1 MLRQLFKDSFIYGL
15 SNVISRGIAMI
26 LLPLYTQVFSPAD
39 YGTIEVLTI
48 VASLVNLTV
57 ALEISQ
63 AVVLY
68 YADAETE
75 SDKVAY
81 VSTALW
87 FSMAMYGLF
96 VLVALGFSEHLSSW
110 ILESSSSQFIFQ
122 IAVLSMGSN
131 GIFYFLQTQL
141 RWQLLP
147 KYYAVSSILFTL
159 VSAGTTVTLVLVFD
173 SGVIGVFYG
182 LLVGGIIGSL
192 MAWYC
197 ARHSYKLIFNWGKCK
212 ELLSFSSP
220 LVPSGIA
227 VFVSLYIDRFAI
239 KELMTLSDVGLFGV
253 GYRIASVVWLLLF
266 GFQSALTTLV
276 FHNYRKATT
285 PNELAR
291 IFRYFL
297 ALMLPII
304 LGLAMF
310 SLDVLRILTTPV
322 YYPAW
327 QVIPL
332 LAAAISLSSMVIFA
346 PGLELAKK
354 TPYVAAI
361 SIATALLNT
370 ALNFAL
376 VPFLGIKGA
385 ALATLTS
392 AAVSFSLYMILSQK
406 LYFVPHQWGRITLST
421 VVTIFLALLGISVG
435 IGTELPS
442 IITVSIRVF
451 LMASSILLLAWLLVG
466 TREVKNLIKSLPLK
480 GSMRIG

>member
-1 MLRQLFKDSFIYGL
+1 MLKQFFKDSFIYGL
-15 SNVISRGIAMI
+15 SNVISRGLALI

-39 YGTIEVLTI
+39 YGVIEILSI

-122 IAVLSMGSN
+122 IAVLSMWST
-131 GIFYFLQTQL
+131 GIFYFLQNQL

-182 LLVGGIIGSL
+182 LLVGGIIGGA
-192 MAWYC
+192 MAWYF
-197 ARHSYKLIFNWGKCK
+197 ARRSYELIFNWRKCK

-227 VFVSLYIDRFAI
+227 VFLYLYIDRFAI

-253 GYRIASVVWLLLF
+253 GYRIASVVYLILF
-266 GFQSALTTLV
+266 GFESALTALV

-297 ALMLPII
+297 VLILPVIVGI
-304 LGLAMF
+304 AMF
-310 SLDVLRILTTPV
+310 SLDVLRIFTTPV

-332 LAAAISLSSMVIFA
+332 LAVAILLFNMIIFA

-354 TPYVAAI
+354 TPSIAVI
-361 SIATALLNT
+361 SVATALLNM

-376 VPFLGIKGA
+376 IPLLGISGA

-406 LYFVPHQWGRITLST
+406 LYFVPHEWGKLAISIGIALILS
-421 VVTIFLALLGISVG
+421 LLGLLL
-435 IGTELPS
+435 GTGTQLPAT
-442 IITVSIRVF
+442 ITVLFRVL
-451 LMASSILLLAWLLVG
+451 LMVGGIVLLAWLLIG
-466 TREVKNLIKSLPLK
+466 AQEVRSLMKDLARK
-480 GSMRIG
+480 AGASLG

>member
-1 MLRQLFKDSFIYGL
+1 MLKQFFKDSFIYGL
-15 SNVISRGIAMI
+15 SNVISRGLALI

-39 YGTIEVLTI
+39 YGVIEILSI

-122 IAVLSMGSN
+122 IAVLSMWST
-131 GIFYFLQTQL
+131 GIFYFLQNQL

-147 KYYAVSSILFTL
+147 KHYAVSSILFTL

-182 LLVGGIIGSL
+182 LLVGGIIGGA
-192 MAWYC
+192 MAWYF
-197 ARHSYKLIFNWGKCK
+197 ARRSYQLIFNWRKCK

-227 VFVSLYIDRFAI
+227 VFLYLYIDRFAI

-276 FHNYRKATT
+276 FHNYRKAST

-291 IFRYFL
+291 ILRYFL
-297 ALMLPII
+297 ALILPVVV
-304 LGLAMF
+304 GLAMF
-310 SLDVLRILTTPV
+310 SLDILRIFTTPA
-322 YYPAW
+322 YYAAW

-332 LAAAISLSSMVIFA
+332 LAVAILLFNMHIFT
-346 PGLELAKK
+346 PGLDLAKK
-354 TPYVAAI
+354 TPSIAAI

-376 VPFLGIKGA
+376 IPLLGISGA

-392 AAVSFSLYMILSQK
+392 AAASFSLYMILSQK
-406 LYFVPHQWGRITLST
+406 HYFVPHEWGKLAISAGIALVLS
-421 VVTIFLALLGISVG
+421 LLGISLGV
-435 IGTELPS
+435 GTELPS

-451 LMASSILLLAWLLVG
+451 LIASGVLLLAWLLVG
-466 TREVKNLIKSLPLK
+466 TREVKNLIKS
-480 GSMRIG
+480 

>member
-1 MLRQLFKDSFIYGL
+1 MLKQFFKDSFIYGL
-15 SNVISRGIAMI
+15 SNVITRGIALI

-39 YGTIEVLTI
+39 YGVIEILSI
-48 VASLVNLTV
+48 VATVVNLIV

-63 AVVLY
+63 AVALY
-68 YADAETE
+68 YADADTE

-96 VLVALGFSEHLSSW
+96 VLAALWFSEPLSLW
-110 ILESSSSQFIFQ
+110 ILESDSSQFIFQ
-122 IAVLSMGSN
+122 IAVLSMWST
-131 GIFYFLQTQL
+131 GIFYFLQSQL

-147 KYYAVSSILFTL
+147 KHYAVSSILFTL
-159 VSAGTTVTLVLVFD
+159 VSAGTTVVLVLVSG

-182 LLVGGIIGSL
+182 LLVGGIIGGA
-192 MAWYC
+192 MAWYF
-197 ARHSYKLIFNWGKCK
+197 ARRSYKLIFNWRKCK
-212 ELLSFSSP
+212 QLLSFSIP
-220 LVPSGIA
+220 LVPSGMA

-239 KELMTLSDVGLFGV
+239 KELMTLSDVGLYGV

-266 GFQSALTTLV
+266 GFESALTILI

-285 PNELAR
+285 PNELAK

-297 ALMLPII
+297 ALILPII
-304 LGLAMF
+304 VGLAMF
-310 SLDVLRILTTPV
+310 SLDVLRIITTPD

-332 LAAAISLSSMVIFA
+332 LAIAILLSNMIVFA
-346 PGLELAKK
+346 PGLELARK
-354 TPYVAAI
+354 TPYIAAI
-361 SIATALLNT
+361 SIATALLNA

-376 VPFLGIKGA
+376 IPLLGISGA

-406 LYFVPHQWGRITLST
+406 LYFVPHEWGRITVS
-421 VVTIFLALLGISVG
+421 VVVALFVGLVGILLGA
-435 IGTELPS
+435 GTELPL
-442 IITVSIRVF
+442 IVTTPIRIV
-451 LMASSILLLAWLLVG
+451 LIVVGVLLIAWLLVG
-466 TREVKNLIKSLPLK
+466 AQEVRSLIKSLTQK
-480 GSMRIG
+480 ISADVG